1 MWRRNGLIKGAGD
14 RLDEAKELGLI
25 GLMGSFGKSE
35 KEPGL
40 IQLMYKKDLILLT
53 EGAELTIK
61 FRPPLLTC
69 GKREASK
76 ETAADIIGTRNNAQH
91 VCRAQRS
98 TGEV

>member
-53 EGAELTIK
+53 EATELTIK

-91 VCRAQRS
+91 ACRAQRS

>member
-1 MWRRNGLIKGAGD
+1 M
-14 RLDEAKELGLI
+14 GLI

-61 FRPPLLTC
+61 FRPPLLIC

-76 ETAADIIGTRNNAQH
+76 ETAADIRLGTRNNVQH
-91 VCRAQRS
+91 VCRARRGS
-98 TGEV
+98 GEV